1 MTADST
7 EPERVAPS
15 PDAWIATVPWSE
27 ATGVLR
33 DAYDWQAAKLG
44 EPTEF
49 TQLGSLAPE
58 LVMLR
63 LELYRTVEAVD
74 SNLTVE
80 EKRLAAYVTSIVN
93 STPHCSSGLE
103 LQLHRLGID
112 PEVIARA
119 AATPEAL
126 ASGNERWDEIVAHAS
141 VLAALRRRSGPST
154 SSGCAPSDST
164 TSTCSTS
171 TTSSPTTPTSTASPP
186 ASAWSRPSRPSTP
199 SEPLP
204 NDRRSPVGADRSLA
218 VPRGLGRGVGRR
230 FVAAEE
236 AGIDELWLGD
246 EGPSRDPFSVLAA
259 AAQRTDRITL
269 GVSVTNPFL
278 RHPAVTAATAMTAQ
292 RAVRRTLRPRP
303 RPRRRDGPRSGGR
316 RP

>member
-7 EPERVAPS
+7 EPERVTSS

-74 SNLTVE
+74 SNLTVP

-112 PEVIARA
+112 PEVITRA
-119 AATPEAL
+119 AETPGAL

-141 VLAALRRRSGPST
+141 VLASRASEIGPEHIERLR
-154 SSGCAPSDST
+154 A
-164 TSTCSTS
+164 
-171 TTSSPTTPTSTASPP
+171 
-186 ASAWSRPSRPSTP
+186 
-199 SEPLP
+199 
-204 NDRRSPVGADRSLA
+204 VGLDDVDVLDLNNIVAYYAYINRVA
-218 VPRGLGRGVGRR
+218 TGLGLVSTIPAEHAFG
-230 FVAAEE
+230 AAPE
-236 AGIDELWLGD
+236 
-246 EGPSRDPFSVLAA
+246 
-259 AAQRTDRITL
+259 
-269 GVSVTNPFL
+269 
-278 RHPAVTAATAMTAQ
+278 
-292 RAVRRTLRPRP
+292 
-303 RPRRRDGPRSGGR
+303 
-316 RP
+316 